1 MKKKNSAYLVKIWK
15 IHLIIA
21 WMNFH
26 KKINL
31 MSQVIKVFYIQW
43 EQSAHFL
50 EPWLCFKSLRASSAI
65 LQSIWT
71 SYLTKRLIQTLK
83 CLQFF
88 AKLTFLLQTR
98 LNKTLLKRRRA
109 ENLHASASMI
119 VFLRSEDCLIATQT
133 VRWFTYKLIVLA
145 MTLESR
151 LACLLRLITS

>member
-1 MKKKNSAYLVKIWK
+1 MKKKNSAYWVKIWK

-31 MSQVIKVFYIQW
+31 VSQVIKVFYILW
-43 EQSAHFL
+43 EQSARFL

-119 VFLRSEDCLIATQT
+119 VFLRSEDCSIATLT
-133 VRWFTYKLIVLA
+133 VRWFTYKWIVLA
-145 MTLESR
+145 TTLESR
-151 LACLLRLITS
+151 LPCLLRLITC